1 MKMKNIIVFLLSIVL
16 FLGLFLLYDSLMYDK
31 AIVDAG
37 LSEYSKIVDKSMYFE
52 AIIEEVGEDY
62 LIVKPTES
70 TPALG
75 ESSKGFYKYLLESS
89 QDYKFELENVE
100 VDCELSVGRIVNI
113 SYTYTAGMDSFGQ
126 GRPILLYKVNKVTDL
141 IDTTQNEEDI
151 ILYNGRRYNKYWLC
165 SETLDWLELS
175 DEEKA
180 QSDYY
185 PQDLVKKGYFDLL
198 SNVEEWG
205 LIADVGFGLST
216 RVSVDLYQ
224 KDFIETDINDDWVY
238 SVDSKFEIEKWNM
251 AKQEWFKVETLYG
264 DKEIDWDDGIEIL
277 ELDSEIPYGY
287 GINWEW
293 LYGEL
298 SKGEYRIK
306 KEIRVDKSEDEYS
319 YRTVYWYFEIK
330 EY

>member
-1 MKMKNIIVFLLSIVL
+1 M
-16 FLGLFLLYDSLMYDK
+16 
-31 AIVDAG
+31 DA
-37 LSEYSKIVDKSMYFE
+37 L
-52 AIIEEVGEDY
+52 
-62 LIVKPTES
+62 
-70 TPALG
+70 
-75 ESSKGFYKYLLESS
+75 
-89 QDYKFELENVE
+89 
-100 VDCELSVGRIVNI
+100 
-113 SYTYTAGMDSFGQ
+113 GQ

-151 ILYNGRRYNKYWLC
+151 ILYNGRRYNKHWLC

-175 DEEKA
+175 DEEKE

-185 PQDLVKKGYFDLL
+185 PQDLVEKGYFDLL

-205 LIADVGFGLST
+205 FIADVDFGLST

-224 KDFIETDINDDWVY
+224 KDFIETELNDDWVY
-238 SVDSKFEIEKWNM
+238 SVDSKFEIQKWNM
-251 AKQEWFKVETLYG
+251 EKQEWFKVETLYG